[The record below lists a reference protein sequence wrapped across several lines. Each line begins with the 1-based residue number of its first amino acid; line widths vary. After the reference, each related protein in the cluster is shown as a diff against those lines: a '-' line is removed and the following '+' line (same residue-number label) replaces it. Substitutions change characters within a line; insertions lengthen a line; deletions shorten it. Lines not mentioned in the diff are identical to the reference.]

1 VFKWADGSVGG
12 LPDLFCQP
20 AALPWRGLGEFGGR
34 HIELFHKFC
43 YIYTVNQTEKLRLLI
58 PKGRIFDNV
67 SLLFAE
73 AGFPIAMADRT
84 YRPDLRAD
92 WLDVKI
98 MKPQN
103 VGELLEL
110 GSHDVGFTGIDWV
123 QESGADIAEIL
134 DLGFDK
140 VRIVA
145 AVPANL
151 DEAALRSKKIVVATE
166 YVNLAERWLKSGG
179 YQYRILRTYGATEVF
194 PPDDA
199 DMIID
204 NTSSGQTLRDNGL
217 KIIGTVLESS
227 TRFIASR
234 AAMNDPAKRN
244 RIEELAMLFRAV
256 LDGRE
261 RVMLE
266 MNIPRD
272 CFDAVVKG
280 LPAMRSPTVSP
291 LFGDK
296 GYAVKIAEKKN
307 EVPTIIPRLKKL
319 GALDIV
325 EYDLRKV
332 VP

>member
-1 VFKWADGSVGG
+1 MRYTKAMEDK
-12 LPDLFCQP
+12 P
-20 AALPWRGLGEFGGR
+20 AS
-34 HIELFHKFC
+34 
-43 YIYTVNQTEKLRLLI
+43 LRLLI

-67 SLLFAE
+67 ARLLAD
-73 AGFPIAMADRT
+73 AGFPVTLADRT
-84 YRPDLRAD
+84 YRPVINTD
-92 WLDVKI
+92 WLDAKI
-98 MKPQN
+98 MKPQS

-110 GSHDVGFTGIDWV
+110 GSHDAGFTGIDWIR
-123 QESGADIAEIL
+123 ESSAGVSDLI
-134 DLGFDK
+134 DLGFDR

-145 AVPANL
+145 AVPSKL
-151 DEAALRSKKIVVATE
+151 DEAALRSRTVVVATE
-166 YVNLAERWLKSGG
+166 YVNLAKAWLDARSYK
-179 YQYRILRTYGATEVF
+179 YRILRTYGATEVF

-217 KIIGTVLESS
+217 KIIDTLLESS
-227 TRFIASR
+227 TRFVASP
-234 AAMNDPAKRN
+234 AAMADPGKRE
-244 RIEELAMLFRAV
+244 RIEELVMLFRAV

-272 CFDAVVKG
+272 RFESIIRE

-291 LFGDK
+291 LFGDG
-296 GYAVKIAEKKN
+296 GYAVKIAVKKR
-307 EVPTIIPRLKKL
+307 EVASLIPTLKKF

-325 EYDLRKV
+325 EYDLRKA